1 MKIVFTGGGTGGHF
15 YPLMAVADE
24 INHIAKT
31 EKLIKP
37 ELIYI
42 GPFVLD
48 DEALIQRRMRFVK
61 ASAGKKRKYFAI
73 QNFFDYFKTAWGI
86 VQATWR
92 LYRIFPD
99 IVFSKGGYA
108 AFPTT
113 VAARLLGIPLV
124 IHESDAHPGKANVIA
139 SRWAKAIAISYDDV
153 LKFFPQSVSRKKFIL
168 TGNPVRPEIF
178 RPVRDGAY
186 EFLELDSSVPVL
198 LVLGGSSGAKAVNDV
213 LMDALEDLVRD
224 YQIIHQT
231 GSAQFEETKALANIK
246 LQSSPFKERY
256 KPYGYLSALALRMAH
271 GVSSLVVSR
280 AGSGVIFEIA
290 AVGLPSILI
299 PIPEDISH
307 DQTYNAF
314 AYASSGAATVLKQKN
329 LTSTLLKNEIQ
340 RIMND
345 PVLWQKMAR
354 SAKAF
359 AKPDASRKIADILL
373 KIALQHEE

>member
-31 EKLIKP
+31 EKLIEP

-48 DEALIQRRMRFVK
+48 QEALVQRKMRFVQ
-61 ASAGKKRKYFAI
+61 ASAGKKRKYFSI

-86 VQATWR
+86 IQATWR

-99 IVFSKGGYA
+99 VVFSKGGYA

-113 VAARLLGIPLV
+113 VAARILGIPLV
-124 IHESDAHPGKANVIA
+124 IHESDAHPGKANIIA
-139 SRWAKAIAISYDDV
+139 SKWARLIAISYPEV
-153 LKFFPQSVSRKKFIL
+153 IKFFPKTVNRKKFIL

-178 RPVRDGAY
+178 RPVREGAY
-186 EFLELDSSVPVL
+186 EFLELDPSLPVL
-198 LVLGGSSGAKAVNDV
+198 LVLGGSSGAKALNDI
-213 LMDALEDLVRD
+213 LMDALEDLVQH

-231 GSAQFEETKALANIK
+231 GSEHFDSAKGLAHMK
-246 LQSSPFKERY
+246 LQASPFKERY
-256 KPYGYLSALALRMAH
+256 RPFAYLSTLALRMAF

-290 AVGLPSILI
+290 AVGLPSILV
-299 PIPEDISH
+299 PIPEDVSH
-307 DQTYNAF
+307 DQTHNAF

-329 LTSTLLKNEIQ
+329 LTATILKNEIN

-345 PVLWQKMAR
+345 PILWQKMAR

-359 AKPDASRKIADILL
+359 AKPEASRKIADILL
-373 KIALQHEE
+373 KIALKHEE

>member
-24 INHIAKT
+24 INHKVKT
-31 EKLIKP
+31 EKLIEP

-48 DEALIQRRMRFVK
+48 QEALAQRHMRFVQ
-61 ASAGKKRKYFAI
+61 AAAGKKRKYFSI
-73 QNFFDYFKTAWGI
+73 KNFFDYFKVAFGI
-86 VQATWR
+86 LQATWK

-99 IVFSKGGYA
+99 VVFSKGGYA

-113 VAARLLGIPLV
+113 VAARFLGIPVV

-139 SRWAKAIAISYDDV
+139 SKWAEKIAISYPEV
-153 LKFFPQSVSRKKFIL
+153 KKFFPQSVPDKKFIL

-178 RPVRDGAY
+178 RPVREGAY
-186 EFLELDSSVPVL
+186 EFLELDPSLPTV
-198 LVLGGSSGAKAVNDV
+198 LVLGGSSGAQAIND
-213 LMDALEDLVRD
+213 LLLDSLETLVKD

-231 GSAQFEETKALANIK
+231 GSQHFDYVKSLAEVKLKA
-246 LQSSPFKERY
+246 SPFKDRY
-256 KPYGYLSALALRMAH
+256 RPFGYLSALAMRMAF
-271 GVSSLVVSR
+271 GVSSLVISR

-299 PIPEDISH
+299 PIPEDVSH

-314 AYASSGAATVLKQKN
+314 AYAKHGGATVLKQEN
-329 LTSTLLKNEIQ
+329 TTPTILLNEIK

-345 PVLWQKMAR
+345 PILWQQMSKN
-354 SAKAF
+354 AKDF
-359 AKPDASRKIADILL
+359 SRPDAARKIAEIILG
-373 KIALQHEE
+373 IALKHEE

>member
-31 EKLIKP
+31 EKLIEP

-48 DEALIQRRMRFVK
+48 QEALVQRHMKFIP
-61 ASAGKKRKYFAI
+61 AAAGKQRKYFSI

-86 VQATWR
+86 MQAFWR
-92 LYRIFPD
+92 LYKIFPD
-99 IVFSKGGYA
+99 VVFSKGGYA

-113 VAARLLGIPLV
+113 VAARILGIPLV

-139 SRWAKAIAISYDDV
+139 SRWAKVIAISYEDV
-153 LKFFPQSVSRKKFIL
+153 IKFFPDDIDRRKFVL

-178 RPVRDGAY
+178 RPVREGAY
-186 EFLELDSSVPVL
+186 EFLELDPSLPTL

-213 LMDALEDLVRD
+213 VLDALPELVKH

-231 GSAQFEETKALANIK
+231 GSEHLDHVNGIAK
-246 LQSSPFKERY
+246 LRLKGSPFKERY
-256 KPYGYLSALALRMAH
+256 RTFGYLSTLALRMAF
-271 GVSSLVVSR
+271 GVSSLVISR

-299 PIPEDISH
+299 PIPEDVSH
-307 DQTYNAF
+307 DQTHNAF
-314 AYASSGAATVLKQKN
+314 AYAATGAAVVLKQKN
-329 LTSTLLKNEIQ
+329 LTPTILINEIN
-340 RIMND
+340 RLMND
-345 PVLWQKMAR
+345 PILWQNMAQ
-354 SAKAF
+354 SARKF
-359 AKPDASRKIADILL
+359 ARPDAARKIADILI

>member
-24 INHIAKT
+24 LNHKVKS
-31 EKLIKP
+31 EKLIEP

-48 DEALIQRRMRFVK
+48 REALAQRKMKFVQ
-61 ASAGKKRKYFAI
+61 ASAGKNRKYFAI

-86 VQATWR
+86 VQATWK

-99 IVFSKGGYA
+99 VVFSKGGYA

-113 VAARLLGIPLV
+113 VAARILGIPV
-124 IHESDAHPGKANVIA
+124 VVHESDAHPGKANVIA
-139 SRWAKAIAISYDDV
+139 SKWAKVIAISYPEV
-153 LKFFPQSVSRKKFIL
+153 LKFFPDSVDRKRFIL
-168 TGNPVRPEIF
+168 TGNPVRPDIF
-178 RPVRDGAY
+178 RPVREGAY
-186 EFLELDSSVPVL
+186 EFLELDPSIPVL
-198 LVLGGSSGAKAVNDV
+198 LVLGGSSGAKALNDI
-213 LMDALEDLVRD
+213 LLDALEDLVKH

-231 GSAQFEETKALANIK
+231 GSEHFEAVKGLARMK

-256 KPYGYLSALALRMAH
+256 RPHAYLSTLALRMSF
-271 GVSSLVVSR
+271 GVSSLVISR

-290 AVGLPSILI
+290 AVGLPSILV
-299 PIPEDISH
+299 PIPEGISH
-307 DQTYNAF
+307 DQTHNAF
-314 AYASSGAATVLKQKN
+314 SYASSGASVVLKQKN
-329 LTSTLLKNEIQ
+329 LTATILKNEIN
-340 RIMND
+340 RVMND

-359 AKPDASRKIADILL
+359 AKPDAARKIADILL
-373 KIALQHEE
+373 RIALKHEI

>member
-31 EKLIKP
+31 EKIIEP

-48 DEALIQRRMRFVK
+48 QEALVQRRMRFVK
-61 ASAGKKRKYFAI
+61 AAAGKKRKYFSI
-73 QNFFDYFKTAWGI
+73 RNFFDYFKTAFGI
-86 VQATWR
+86 LQATWQ

-113 VAARLLGIPLV
+113 VAARFLGIPVV
-124 IHESDAHPGKANVIA
+124 IHESDAHPGQANVIA
-139 SRWAKAIAISYDDV
+139 SKWAKAVAISYDEV
-153 LKFFPQSVSRKKFIL
+153 LKFFPKNVERKKFIL

-186 EFLELDSSVPVL
+186 EFLELDSSVPTL
-198 LVLGGSSGAKAVNDV
+198 LVLGGSTGAKKVNDV
-213 LMDALEDLVRD
+213 LMDALLELIKD

-231 GSAQFEETKALANIK
+231 GSENFDEVKALADLK
-246 LQSSPFKERY
+246 LQASPFKERY

-271 GVSSLVVSR
+271 GVSSLVISR

-299 PIPEDISH
+299 PIPEDVSH

-314 AYASSGAATVLKQKN
+314 AYSASGAATVLKQDN
-329 LTSTLLKNEIQ
+329 LTATLLENEIR

-359 AKPDASRKIADILL
+359 AKPDAARKIADILL